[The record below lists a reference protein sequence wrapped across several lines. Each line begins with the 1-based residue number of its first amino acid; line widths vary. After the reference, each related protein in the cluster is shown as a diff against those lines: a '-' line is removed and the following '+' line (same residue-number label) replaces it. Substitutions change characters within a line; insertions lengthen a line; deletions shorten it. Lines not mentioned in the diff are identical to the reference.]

1 MKPVVVARLAAA
13 VTVTVLVA
21 LSGVARADVIREIL
35 IVENSKTTD
44 DTVLYIAGIEEGDQW
59 DQEIQEK
66 VKRDLVSSGLFKQV
80 DVFSERH
87 PKGGGLRIT
96 IIVKDKHSWVIAPT
110 FYNQPTNTG
119 GGIGFGENNLFGE
132 NKKLLLYGQVATGD
146 TFFVGAYIDPSIA
159 GTPVNWAADVFLRYE
174 RIIEYSA
181 PTRYIIDEDHPV
193 DPVRQSKMMYL
204 NLGLKLG
211 VTILRS
217 LKLEQRIR
225 GAKVAFYKN
234 ALHEDTL
241 DDQSLLCGAACPTPQ
256 ETDVEIG
263 AGGLPEPGAE
273 GWDASTE
280 SVITFDRRANWYGI
294 TTGSRLQLSYETSVP
309 GSDFDYW
316 YSTFTFER
324 ALRFFKKTNFI
335 IRGLAGYGQDLP
347 FQQEYTGGGTTLRGY
362 ENKTLRGDVKLAGN
376 MEYSVP
382 FFTIKGFAFRG
393 LMFVDSAYVAFLD
406 IEEDDTFR
414 HYMPNADVTQKNVS
428 NLAPWKN
435 SVGGGIRLYVRQIVL
450 PLLGLDLGYG
460 LESGGVEVYFA
471 IGITDS

>member
-1 MKPVVVARLAAA
+1 MKLAVAVTRLAAA
-13 VTVTVLVA
+13 VAA
-21 LSGVARADVIREIL
+21 LTAFGGLARADRIKEIL
-35 IVENSKTTD
+35 VVENTKTTD
-44 DTVLYIAGIEEGDQW
+44 DTVLYIADIEEGDDW
-59 DQEIQEK
+59 DEEIQEK
-66 VKRDLVSSGLFKQV
+66 VKRDLVSSGLFKEV
-80 DVFSERH
+80 DVFSEPH
-87 PKGGGLRIT
+87 PKGGGVRVT
-96 IIVKDKHSWVIAPT
+96 IIVQDRHSWVVAPT

-119 GGIGFGENNLFGE
+119 GGIGFGESNLFGE

-146 TFFVGAYIDPSIA
+146 TFFVGAYVDPSVG

-174 RIIEYSA
+174 RVIEYSA
-181 PTRYIIDEDHPV
+181 PTRYLIDDEHRV
-193 DPVRQSKMMYL
+193 DPVRRSKMMYL
-204 NLGLKLG
+204 NGGLKLG

-234 ALHEDTL
+234 DLHEDAL
-241 DDQSLLCGAACPTPQ
+241 DDQSLVCGEACPTPG

-263 AGGLPEPGAE
+263 AGGLPEPGSE
-273 GWDASTE
+273 GWDISAE

-362 ENKTLRGDVKLAGN
+362 ENKEFRGDVKLSTN
-376 MEYSVP
+376 LEYSVP

-393 LMFVDSAYVAFLD
+393 LAFVDSAYVAFLD
-406 IEEDDTFR
+406 IEDSDTFR
-414 HYMPNADVTQKNVS
+414 HYLPDADVTRKNVS
-428 NLAPWKN
+428 NLAPLKN

-471 IGITDS
+471 IGVTDF

>member
-1 MKPVVVARLAAA
+1 MKLAVVVARLAGVLAA
-13 VTVTVLVA
+13 LAA
-21 LSGVARADVIREIL
+21 LGGSAWADRIKEIL

-44 DTVLYIAGIEEGDQW
+44 DTVRYIAGIEEGDDW
-59 DQEIQEK
+59 DEEIQER
-66 VKRDLVSSGLFKQV
+66 VKRDLVSSGLFKEV

-87 PKGGGLRIT
+87 PKGGGLRVT
-96 IIVKDKHSWVIAPT
+96 IVVKDKHSWVVAPT

-119 GGIGFGENNLFGE
+119 GGIGFGESNLFGE

-146 TFFVGAYIDPSIA
+146 TFFVGAYVDPSIG
-159 GTPVNWAADVFLRYE
+159 GTPFNWAADVFLRYE
-174 RIIEYSA
+174 RVIEYSA
-181 PTRYIIDEDHPV
+181 PTRYIIDDDHPV
-193 DPVRQSKMMYL
+193 DPVRRSKMMYL
-204 NLGLKLG
+204 NGGLKLG

-217 LKLEQRIR
+217 LKLEQRLR
-225 GAKVAFYKN
+225 AAKVAFYKSD
-234 ALHEDTL
+234 LHEDAMG
-241 DDQSLLCGAACPTPQ
+241 DQSLVCGEACPTADQ
-256 ETDVEIG
+256 TDAEIG

-273 GWDASTE
+273 GWDASAE
-280 SVITFDRRANWYGI
+280 EVVTFDRRANWYGI
-294 TTGSRLQLSYETSVP
+294 TTGSRLQLSYETSIP

-316 YSTFTFER
+316 YATFTFER

-335 IRGLAGYGQDLP
+335 IRGIAGYGHDLP

-362 ENKTLRGDVKLAGN
+362 ENKMFRGDVKLASN

-382 FFTIKGFAFRG
+382 FFTIKGFAVRG
-393 LMFVDSAYVAFLD
+393 LVFVDSAYVAFLD
-406 IEEDDTFR
+406 IEENDTFR
-414 HYMPNADVTQKNVS
+414 HYLPDADVTQKNVS

-471 IGITDS
+471 IGITDF

>member
-1 MKPVVVARLAAA
+1 MKLAVVVTRLAAA
-13 VTVTVLVA
+13 AAA
-21 LSGVARADVIREIL
+21 LTAFGGPARADRIKEIL
-35 IVENSKTTD
+35 VVENTKTTD
-44 DTVLYIAGIEEGDQW
+44 ETVLYIADIEEGGDW
-59 DQEIQEK
+59 DEEIQVK
-66 VKRDLVSSGLFKQV
+66 VKRDLVSSGLFKEV
-80 DVFSERH
+80 DVFSEPH
-87 PKGGGLRIT
+87 PKGGGVRVT
-96 IIVKDKHSWVIAPT
+96 IIVQDRHSWVIAPT

-119 GGIGFGENNLFGE
+119 GGIGFGESNLFGE

-146 TFFVGAYIDPSIA
+146 TFFVGAYVDPSIG

-174 RIIEYSA
+174 RVIEYSA
-181 PTRYIIDEDHPV
+181 PTRYLIDDEHPV
-193 DPVRQSKMMYL
+193 DPVRRSKMMYL
-204 NLGLKLG
+204 NGGLKLG

-234 ALHEDTL
+234 DLHEDAL
-241 DDQSLLCGAACPTPQ
+241 DDQSLVCGEACPTQ
-256 ETDVEIG
+256 GETDVEIG

-273 GWDASTE
+273 GWDISAE

-294 TTGSRLQLSYETSVP
+294 TTGSRLQLSYETSTP

-324 ALRFFKKTNFI
+324 AVRFFKKTNLI
-335 IRGLAGYGQDLP
+335 IRGLAGYGHDLP

-362 ENKTLRGDVKLAGN
+362 ENKEFRGDTKLSSN
-376 MEYSVP
+376 IEYSVP

-393 LMFVDSAYVAFLD
+393 LAFVDSAYVAFLD
-406 IEEDDTFR
+406 IEDSDRFR
-414 HYMPNADVTQKNVS
+414 HYLPDADVTRKNVS
-428 NLAPWKN
+428 NLAPLKN

-471 IGITDS
+471 IGITDF